1 MTEQDA
7 FFTQTIVGAP
17 VSVLL
22 GRRQRGTGLDQG
34 LEVDMRRDGLRLSP
48 EWQAWAETRAVAPP
62 GQAFAR
68 PGRWRLFL
76 LRHAGQLAGV
86 GLVSL
91 LTGLALAYLS
101 LSGLLP
107 VWLQVLVPG

>member
-22 GRRQRGTGLDQG
+22 GRRQRGTGLEQG
-34 LEVDMRRDGLRLSP
+34 LEVDMRRDGLRLTP
-48 EWQAWAETRAVAPP
+48 DWQAWAATRAVALP
-62 GQAFAR
+62 GQTFPR

-76 LRHAGQLAGV
+76 LRHACLLAAA
-86 GLVSL
+86 GLFCL
-91 LTGLALAYLS
+91 LVGLALAWLS
-101 LSGLLP
+101 ISGQLAL
-107 VWLQVLVPG
+107 WLAASGPG

>member
-62 GQAFAR
+62 GQVFAR

-76 LRHAGQLAGV
+76 LRHSGKLATAGMVALLA
-86 GLVSL
+86 
-91 LTGLALAYLS
+91 GLALAYFS
-101 LSGLLP
+101 LNGQLAL
-107 VWLQVLVPG
+107 WLGASVPG